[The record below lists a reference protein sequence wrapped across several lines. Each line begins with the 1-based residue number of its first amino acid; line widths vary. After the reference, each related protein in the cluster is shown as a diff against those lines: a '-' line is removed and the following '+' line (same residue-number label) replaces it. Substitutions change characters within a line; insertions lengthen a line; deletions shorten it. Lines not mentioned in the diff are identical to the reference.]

1 MSGGANCPCCCP
13 RGALGD
19 AHLAM
24 DEATRASLEIT
35 ASAQGGRKGSLVEAV
50 DRCVTGRARVCWPKT
65 SRRP

>member
-1 MSGGANCPCCCP
+1 VA
-13 RGALGD
+13 RLGD